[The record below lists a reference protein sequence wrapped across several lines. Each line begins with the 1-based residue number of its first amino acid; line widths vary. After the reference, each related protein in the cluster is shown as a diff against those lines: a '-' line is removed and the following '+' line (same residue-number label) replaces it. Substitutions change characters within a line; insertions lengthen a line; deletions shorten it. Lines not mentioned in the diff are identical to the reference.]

1 MTLQS
6 QPFKVNDYCS
16 LILVQNTQNYLHTRN
31 FYPKRV
37 DFYDITQ
44 NELDAVVNIIN
55 NRFCKCFEYKIP
67 VEVFAVA

>member
-1 MTLQS
+1 ML
-6 QPFKVNDYCS
+6 
-16 LILVQNTQNYLHTRN
+16 RN